1 MKIKVYS
8 YMNLT
13 YSSAQDTEYFHHT
26 SNFLVPLN
34 QFPSPFPHPTSATT
48 SLFSV
53 PIVLPF
59 SECDAGGTMNYVV
72 LWIWLLSLSRMHL
85 RFIHIVE

>member
-1 MKIKVYS
+1 
-8 YMNLT
+8 MNFDIIISKR
-13 YSSAQDTEYFHHT
+13 YRIFPSH
-26 SNFLVPLN
+26 SNFLVPLY
-34 QFPSPFPHPTSATT
+34 QFPSPFPHTTSATT

-59 SECDAGGTMNYVV
+59 SECDAGGIMNYVV

-85 RFIHIVE
+85 RFIHVVE